1 MGTKN
6 CNPHKFVKKRGLAR
20 IEVLALKDDIQ
31 SWLSKGFNPMVIFKM
46 YIEENKI
53 SDSYSYETFR
63 RALCATLE
71 SQYDR
76 GARKTAR
83 QPVSFSSESAHEMND
98 SGQVVP
104 FAFEDTLVRAHRD
117 EQGNTWFVAKDV
129 CRVLELGN
137 VTEATRG
144 LEEDERCSVILN
156 TPGGPQEMLII
167 SESGL
172 YSLIFRSR
180 KPQARAFRKWV
191 TSEVLPAIR
200 RTGRYAAQAS
210 LPDDLAN
217 SLPPDVR
224 AQLLACAVEAAKMEK
239 AGPEVVEIYFQHYC
253 QLVCTD
259 RGQKVKQ

>member
-6 CNPHKFVKKRGLAR
+6 CNPRKFVQKRGLAR

-31 SWLSKGFNPMVIFKM
+31 AWLSKGFSPMVIFKM
-46 YIEENKI
+46 YLEAKKI

-63 RALCATLE
+63 RALCATFE
-71 SQYDR
+71 TQYDR
-76 GARKTAR
+76 SARNTAR
-83 QPVSFSSESAHEMND
+83 HPAALNLESMHEMDD
-98 SGQVVP
+98 SGQLMP
-104 FAFEDTLVRAHRD
+104 FAFEDALVRAIRD
-117 EQGNTWFVAKDV
+117 ELGVPWFVARDV
-129 CRVLELGN
+129 CNVL
-137 VTEATRG
+137 G
-144 LEEDERCSVILN
+144 LENPRTSLALLDEDEKGVHSVDTL
-156 TPGGPQEMLII
+156 GGTQAMTVV

-200 RTGRYAAQAS
+200 RTGRYAAQTS
-210 LPDDLAN
+210 LPDDLAS

-253 QLVCTD
+253 QLVCTN
-259 RGQKVKQ
+259 REQKVKQ